1 MTATRTRAAL
11 LLLALA
17 QAANAEEWSRFRGPD
32 GSGVLETSELPVEV
46 GAGRNVA
53 WKVALP
59 PGHSS
64 PVLAGGRLFLTG
76 FEGERLVTLA
86 VRSDD
91 GEILWRRSL
100 VRPREQ
106 RRHANNNPAS
116 PTPVSD
122 GSAVYA
128 FFPDFGLVAYS
139 RDGEELWRLPLGPF
153 RNFQGVANSPVL
165 AGDMLVQ
172 VCDQDAGSFLVLVDK
187 ATGNVLRRVA
197 RHGPSYSSPVVRE
210 RGGDCEIVVAGNA
223 ELAGYDCRSAER
235 RWWVSGLPF
244 QPKASPIVATID
256 GEEIAVFHAQSVDDL
271 ERTLPPF
278 PKWLSEHD
286 TDGDGRLTPRE
297 LPFSEMLDS
306 DGDGLLAAAEYAE
319 IRRQAAAPHTLFAVR
334 LGGRGD
340 LTGAVLWRDDRSI
353 PNVPTPIVYRNVLYV
368 LKEGGILSSLDPLT
382 GALHKR
388 ARLTGALGAYYASPV
403 ASGGRLYLASLE
415 GHVVAVTA
423 APQWKVESIGSLD
436 EPIFATPAI
445 SQGRLYVRTSTALY
459 CFSAGGR

>member
-1 MTATRTRAAL
+1 MTRTRTRASL

-17 QAANAEEWSRFRGPD
+17 HPTGAEEWSRFRGPD
-32 GSGVLETSELPVEV
+32 GSGVLETTDLPVVV
-46 GAGRNVA
+46 GVDQNVA
-53 WKVALP
+53 WKVRLP
-59 PGHSS
+59 TGHSS

-76 FEGERLVTLA
+76 FEGDALVTLG
-86 VRSDD
+86 VGTDD
-91 GEILWRRSL
+91 GAILWRRSL
-100 VRPREQ
+100 ERPREQ
-106 RRHANNNPAS
+106 RHHANNNPAS

-122 GSAVYA
+122 GNAVYA

-165 AGDMLVQ
+165 AGDTLVQ
-172 VCDQDAGSFLVLVDK
+172 VCDQDAGSFLVMVDK
-187 ATGNVLRRVA
+187 ATGRVLRRGA

-244 QPKASPIVATID
+244 QPKASPVVATVD

-271 ERTLPPF
+271 EEALPPF

-286 TDGDGRLTPRE
+286 RDGDARLTPQE

-306 DGDGLLAAAEYAE
+306 DGDGFLAAAEYAE
-319 IRRQAAAPHTLFAVR
+319 IRNQARAPHTLLAVR

-340 LTGAVLWRDDRSI
+340 LADEVLWRDSQSV
-353 PNVPTPIVYRNVLYV
+353 PNVPTPIVYRNVLFV
-368 LKEGGILSSLDPLT
+368 LKEGGILSSHDPLT
-382 GALHKR
+382 GALYKR
-388 ARLTGALGAYYASPV
+388 SRLTGALGPYYASPV

-423 APQWKVESIGSLD
+423 APEWEVEAIGSLG

-445 SQGRLYVRTSTALY
+445 SEGRLYVRTPSALY
-459 CFSAGGR
+459 CFSAGDR